1 MIKTSSFFSVHQGST
16 CKSSLHLNLII
27 LTDFHSF
34 IVNVEK
40 LKWLKGRVSLT
51 LRCRKC
57 FLSITDYFQHILN
70 SKSGRFGQLWKPKE
84 ENFYQHEK
92 LKLDA
97 VRMRTISS
105 EDIGKRHAVV
115 RELWSRNSAY
125 SISFWPCHQIQL
137 EWMSIVIL
145 FWDMTSI
152 DSSQWHRLA

>member
-1 MIKTSSFFSVHQGST
+1 MTKTSSFFSVHQGST

-51 LRCRKC
+51 W
-57 FLSITDYFQHILN
+57 I
-70 SKSGRFGQLWKPKE
+70 SKKMFFEHNWLFSTHMKSESGRFGQLWKPKL

-97 VRMRTISS
+97 VRMRTIRS
-105 EDIGKRHAVV
+105 EDIEKRHAVV

-125 SISFWPCHQIQL
+125 SISFWPCHQVQL
-137 EWMSIVIL
+137 EWMSIFIL